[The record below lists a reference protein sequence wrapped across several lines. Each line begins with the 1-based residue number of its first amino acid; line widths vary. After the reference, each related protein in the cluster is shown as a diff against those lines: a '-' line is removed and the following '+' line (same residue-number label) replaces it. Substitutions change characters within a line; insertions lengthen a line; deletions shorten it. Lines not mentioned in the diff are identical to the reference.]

1 MKKTGILFLLLI
13 SGGFLYAQ
21 KKSVNQ
27 FADLAATVGQ
37 KQGSIA
43 GSYVYNWQLGKQKK
57 WELGL
62 GARITSYFGTKKDFI
77 TAGPAKL
84 TRTGTVP
91 FLIFF
96 AGQKP
101 ENFDTLQ
108 VQRPLVFS
116 TNITAN
122 IGYHISSK
130 LYAGFNIDVIGFSI
144 GRKESGIFTGTN
156 QNGQQGS
163 FTDNAVKPTAF
174 NILLTGDHDRGTLN
188 SEFFLKYKLSEKI
201 SIRGIYQFLFVEY
214 TTSSVQQKAP
224 NGTVVERFRNKAN
237 NFGLG
242 FSYKL

>member
-1 MKKTGILFLLLI
+1 MKRTGIVFLMLL
-13 SGGFLYAQ
+13 SGYLLNAQ
-21 KKSVNQ
+21 KKPVNQ
-27 FADLAATVGQ
+27 FADVAVTVGQ
-37 KQGSIA
+37 SQGSVA
-43 GSYVYNWQLGKQKK
+43 GAYVYNWQLGKQKK
-57 WELGL
+57 WEIGV

-84 TRTGTVP
+84 TRTSTTP

-96 AGQKP
+96 AGQKI

-130 LYAGFNIDVIGFSI
+130 LYAGFNIDIIGFSI

-188 SEFFLKYKLSEKI
+188 SEFFLKYNLTDKI
-201 SIRGIYQFLFVEY
+201 AIRGIYQFLFVEY
-214 TTSSVQQKAP
+214 TTSAVQQKAP
-224 NGTVVERFRNKAN
+224 DGTIVARFRNKAN